1 MISRLI
7 KFLRQM
13 IIQRGS
19 ECRSWISLIQSSLL
33 RFERQKKLLSVFPQR
48 ILGAFVAGLCLS
60 LLFAACT
67 PNNSVNTSANPTDK
81 SASNTTQ
88 TKASVVR
95 FGYQK
100 SEIIIKSKGFLEK
113 RLQPEGV
120 SVQWIDFPAG
130 PQLLEAMN
138 VGSIDFGHTG
148 ESPPIFAQAAGASLT
163 YIAGIAPTPASQA
176 LLVPQNSPIKTLA
189 DLKGKKIAF
198 QKGSSAHYL
207 VVQVLEKAGL
217 QYSDIQPVSLPPAD
231 ARAAF
236 AKGSID
242 AWAIWDPFY
251 AAAERA
257 LNARVL
263 IDGKSVSS
271 QGGYYLA
278 SRKFA
283 TENPQIV
290 KAILSEIKKLED
302 WSDKNRQA
310 VAETLAPVLG
320 IDLETMK
327 KATARKNFGVVPVDA
342 QLIAKQQKVADTYYK
357 LKLIPK
363 PIDVKDA
370 MLKPEEYAAFSP

>member
-1 MISRLI
+1 MISLLV

-13 IIQRGS
+13 IPSRKS
-19 ECRSWISLIQSSLL
+19 EWISLLQSSFF
-33 RFERQKKLLSVFPQR
+33 RFERQKRLLSVFPQS
-48 ILGAFVAGLCLS
+48 IFGPFIAGLCLS
-60 LLFAACT
+60 LLFASCT
-67 PNNSVNTSANPTDK
+67 PNNSANNSANPTAT
-81 SASNTTQ
+81 SATNTTA

-100 SEIIIKSKGFLEK
+100 SAILIKSKGVLEK

-163 YIAGIAPTPASQA
+163 YIAGIAPSPAGQA

-198 QKGSSAHYL
+198 QKGSSAHYF

-236 AKGSID
+236 VKGSLD

-251 AAAERA
+251 AAAEKA
-257 LNARVL
+257 LNPRVL
-263 IDGKSVSS
+263 VDSKSVSN

-283 TENPQIV
+283 TENPQTV
-290 KAILSEIKKLED
+290 KAILEEITKLED
-302 WSDKNRQA
+302 WSDKNRAA

-327 KATARKNFGVVPVDA
+327 KATDRKKFGVVPIDE
-342 QLIAKQQKVADTYYK
+342 QLMAKQQKVADTYYK

-363 PIDVKDA
+363 QIDVKEA
-370 MLKPEEYAAFSP
+370 MLKPEQYAALSPKS